1 MDIQKILQRVPLL
14 SGLAPEA
21 LASISTLF
29 EEETHPAEAR
39 IIEEGAPGDSM
50 FILVSGRV
58 KITKNAGDD
67 SEVLI
72 TKLAAGSYFGEVA
85 LIENKPRSANVI
97 TDVESTVLRLKKSA
111 FDSMLNE
118 NADFAISFYRN
129 CLNETMARMRETATN
144 LTVSQ
149 NVLSKKSSRLDK
161 IDEDLSDAAAIQ
173 DYFLSK
179 EQLQDESLLMQGIKQ
194 SYIYRP
200 YLEVGGDF
208 LNITRL
214 AENRYGIIIA
224 DVMGHG
230 ISAAMATG
238 VLRSAFS
245 IFSKEVGSDPA
256 ELMFRMNNHMY
267 EIFPSLFTTSYY
279 AVIDRDASEV
289 KMTKAGHMH
298 PLIWKA
304 EQNGL
309 MRIDP
314 PGPGLGIMAQLKFT
328 ETRIPIS
335 KGDKILFYTD
345 GIIEQKG
352 DDGEMY
358 SHERL
363 ERKFEEYC
371 LEEREHIIQDL
382 FQDLE
387 QFKGKCEF
395 QDDVTFLLLEFSTM
409 MPL

>member
-1 MDIQKILQRVPLL
+1 MDVHKILQRVPLL

-21 LASISTLF
+21 LISISTLF
-29 EEETHPAEAR
+29 EEENHPAEAR

-72 TKLAAGSYFGEVA
+72 TKLEAGSYFGEVA
-85 LIENKPRSANVI
+85 LIENTPRSANVI
-97 TDVESTVLRLKKSA
+97 TDIESTVLRLKKSA
-111 FDSMLNE
+111 FDTMLSE
-118 NADFAISFYRN
+118 NSDFAISFYRN

-149 NVLSKKSSRLDK
+149 NVLSKKSSRLEK
-161 IDEDLSDAAAIQ
+161 IDADLSDAAAIQ

-179 EQLQDESLLMQGIKQ
+179 EQLQDESLLMKGIKQ

-208 LNITRL
+208 LNITKL
-214 AENRYGIIIA
+214 SDSKYGIIIA

-245 IFSKEVGSDPA
+245 IFSKEVGDDPA

-289 KMTKAGHMH
+289 RMTKAGHMH

-304 EQNGL
+304 ANHDL
-309 MRIDP
+309 HKIDP

-328 ETRIPIS
+328 EVRIPIE

-345 GIIEQKG
+345 GVIEQKG
-352 DDGEMY
+352 VSGEMY
-358 SHERL
+358 THERL
-363 ERKFEEYC
+363 EKKFKGYC
-371 LEEREHIIQDL
+371 SDEREHIIQNL
-382 FQDLE
+382 FSDLE
-387 QFKGKCEF
+387 KFKGKCEF
-395 QDDVTFLLLEFSTM
+395 QDDVTFLLLEF
-409 MPL
+409 